1 MPDTIVAIARGGMI
15 LSHALCMN
23 LSVRNLQSIRCESY
37 NDSKKQSALTIYDT
51 CDLKDSN
58 RILIV
63 DDIADSGQTL
73 HSLLPFFTQK
83 YPNKEI
89 FHADAEKLPFENN
102 SIDTIISFHFFMHLD
117 KEKTKKIMEECSRVL
132 KPGGRLIFDIPSA
145 RRRKLIAYNKD
156 GWHGNLSLSKADIT
170 KLHPDFVVKRCF
182 GLLFLPIH
190 RIPKKI
196 RMGFIGVDFLF
207 ANSFL
212 KKYSSYHI
220 YEMIKK

>member
-1 MPDTIVAIARGGMI
+1 MSEIINYYDKLAQNYDSDRFANSYGKFIDRQERKI
-15 LSHALCMN
+15 LNKLF
-23 LSVRNLQSIRCESY
+23 
-37 NDSKKQSALTIYDT
+37 SKKDELVL
-51 CDLKDSN
+51 DLACGSGRLLN
-58 RILIV
+58 YAVYGV
-63 DDIADSGQTL
+63 DGSQEMIKIAQ
-73 HSLLPFFTQK
+73 QK

-156 GWHGNLSLSKADIT
+156 GWHGNLALLKADIT
-170 KLHPDFVVKRCF
+170 KLHPDFVVKRSF

-196 RMGFIGVDFLF
+196 RMRFIGVDFLF

-212 KKYSSYHI
+212 KKYSSYHV
-220 YEMIKK
+220 YEMTKI

>member
-1 MPDTIVAIARGGMI
+1 
-15 LSHALCMN
+15 L
-23 LSVRNLQSIRCESY
+23 
-37 NDSKKQSALTIYDT
+37 SKKDELVL
-51 CDLKDSN
+51 DLACGSGRLLN
-58 RILIV
+58 YAVYGV
-63 DDIADSGQTL
+63 DGSQEMIKIAQ
-73 HSLLPFFTQK
+73 QK

-89 FHADAEKLPFENN
+89 FYSDAEKLPFENN
-102 SIDTIISFHFFMHLD
+102 SFDAIISFHFFMHLD
-117 KEKTKKIMEECSRVL
+117 KEKTKKIMEECCRVL

-156 GWHGNLSLSKADIT
+156 GWHGNLALSKADIT
-170 KLHPDFVVKRCF
+170 KLHPNFVVKRSF

-196 RMGFIGVDFLF
+196 RMRLIGVDFLF

-212 KKYSSYHI
+212 KKYSSYHV

>member
-1 MPDTIVAIARGGMI
+1 MSEIINYYDKIATEYDFDRFANSYGKFIDRQERKI
-15 LSHALCMN
+15 LNKL
-23 LSVRNLQSIRCESY
+23 L
-37 NDSKKQSALTIYDT
+37 SKKDELVL
-51 CDLKDSN
+51 DLACGSG
-58 RILIV
+58 RLINYAVYGV
-63 DDIADSGQTL
+63 DGSQEMIKIAQ
-73 HSLLPFFTQK
+73 QK

-145 RRRKLIAYNKD
+145 HRRKLIAYNKD